1 MIRALLIVVSLA
13 FLVAGLQV
21 SLAHDHWINHGN
33 YASPT
38 DGIRCCGENDCFLVL
53 EGNVSI
59 TPRATCSRRVSTFP
73 SGRRWCRRT
82 AGIGAVNAMMAF
94 VGASSPLGAVSSPMP
109 CQTIPSFC
117 PVRHLGVTGR
127 VVGSFFGDQ
136 DSAEVVH

>member
-1 MIRALLIVVSLA
+1 MIRALMTVVSMA

-59 TPRATCSRRVSTFP
+59 TAQGYVLTSGEHIPFREALVSEDGRYWRCQRHDGSRRCFFAP
-73 SGRRWCRRT
+73 RG
-82 AGIGAVNAMMAF
+82 
-94 VGASSPLGAVSSPMP
+94 
-109 CQTIPSFC
+109 
-117 PVRHLGVTGR
+117 GV
-127 VVGSFFGDQ
+127 
-136 DSAEVVH
+136 